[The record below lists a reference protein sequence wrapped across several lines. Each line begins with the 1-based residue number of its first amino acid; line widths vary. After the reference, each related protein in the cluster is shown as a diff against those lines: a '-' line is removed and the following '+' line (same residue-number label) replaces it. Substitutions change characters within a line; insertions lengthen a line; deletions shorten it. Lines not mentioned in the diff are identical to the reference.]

1 MFVLTKEVTIE
12 AAHRLPDHPGKC
24 CNLHGHS
31 WDVTVVLFS
40 KHLNKVGMVADFGEI
55 KKLVNQFDHQ
65 MLNEMSPFD
74 CAECP
79 PTSENFAQVL
89 VTECLAEF
97 KHVERVEVTVKETK
111 GSTVTCIQ
119 NAV

>member
-24 CNLHGHS
+24 VNLHGHS

-40 KHLNKVGMVADFGEI
+40 KKLNENGMVADFGEI
-55 KKLVNQFDHQ
+55 KRLVEHYDHK
-65 MLNEMSPFD
+65 MLNEMIPF
-74 CAECP
+74 ESGEYP
-79 PTSENFAQVL
+79 PTSENFAL
-89 VTECLAEF
+89 LIANECLAKF
-97 KHVERVEVTVKETK
+97 VIERVEVSVKETK

-119 NAV
+119 NAT